1 MIKKFKFLFLVS
13 FSLIISNYSIQAT
26 GQSYKIIALV
36 NDQVITNYDLEK
48 RLQLVAFL
56 NDVTINADNIDL
68 FAEEM
73 LKLMIDEK
81 LQIEEAEKY
90 NINLDDSEISTYMKN
105 ALLKPGQSL
114 SYLTETLEKNNID
127 INVLKE
133 TIYIK
138 LAWNE
143 LSARLY
149 YRTAEINDT
158 DLENEMQNN
167 LALSTEQARNIL
179 IQKQIELRAKKLLR
193 DLRSEANI
201 ENR

>member
-1 MIKKFKFLFLVS
+1 MS

-90 NINLDDSEISTYMKN
+90 NINLDDSEISNYMKN

>member
-1 MIKKFKFLFLVS
+1 
-13 FSLIISNYSIQAT
+13 
-26 GQSYKIIALV
+26 
-36 NDQVITNYDLEK
+36 
-48 RLQLVAFL
+48 
-56 NDVTINADNIDL
+56 
-68 FAEEM
+68 
-73 LKLMIDEK
+73 
-81 LQIEEAEKY
+81 
-90 NINLDDSEISTYMKN
+90 MKN

-133 TIYIK
+133 AIYTK
-138 LAWNE
+138 LTWNE

>member
-90 NINLDDSEISTYMKN
+90 NINLDDSEISNYMKN

>member
-90 NINLDDSEISTYMKN
+90 NINIDDSEISNYMKN